1 MISSSALT
9 AFRPAEPVRAAP
21 QARQA
26 GPEPTPSTL
35 HAPQP
40 GSAAA
45 LAAAAEE
52 LGLGVA
58 TRLALRNLGT
68 PGHRHLAT
76 LGRDPGSL
84 RQVYRIARLRG
95 LHAAFNDAAA
105 REQAAARAQEL
116 LVKAR
121 EGGDVKGL
129 ADLQHA
135 DPFKRYVHL
144 LEAEELAGR
153 TDASADVRERLAR
166 AAETMWEEH
175 QRTIQGGF
183 HTAGPL
189 VRFAQRERE
198 WDEFREIY
206 FNWVVFHGASLPATF
221 KNLLQK
227 FGPERMRDAVDTL
240 RQALVADLASPLV
253 NADWARMVQQQAD
266 LERNRTIWSLVV
278 GADDFLTRMNRRAT
292 PEHQVMAFV
301 SEALDYACGGG
312 SDRRFHALC
321 MAAAPGAEID
331 EALRWRVRSFLK
343 RDVLATL
350 WPGAEARDTLFLP
363 APIR

>member
-1 MISSSALT
+1 MISSSGLT
-9 AFRPAEPVRAAP
+9 AFRSAEPVRAAP
-21 QARQA
+21 HARQA

-40 GSAAA
+40 GSAAE

-52 LGLGVA
+52 LGLGVS

-76 LGRDPGSL
+76 FARDPGSL

-95 LHAAFNDAAA
+95 LHAAFDDAAA
-105 REQAAARAQEL
+105 REQAATRADEL
-116 LVKAR
+116 LAKAR
-121 EGGDVKGL
+121 EGGDVKVL
-129 ADLQHA
+129 ADQQHP
-135 DPFKRYVHL
+135 DPFRRYVHL

-153 TDASADVRERLAR
+153 TDAATDVRERLAR
-166 AAETMWEEH
+166 ASQAVWQEH
-175 QRTIQGGF
+175 QRTIQAGF
-183 HTAGPL
+183 HTARPL

-206 FNWVVFHGASLPATF
+206 FNWVVHGGSLPTTF

-227 FGPERMRDAVDTL
+227 FGPERMREAVDTL
-240 RQALVADLASPLV
+240 RQALVADLASPVV

-266 LERNRTIWSLVV
+266 LERNRMIWSLVA
-278 GADDFLTRMNRRAT
+278 GADEFLARLNQRPA
-292 PEHQVMAFV
+292 PEHQVMSFV
-301 SEALDYACGGG
+301 SEALDYACG
-312 SDRRFHALC
+312 SASERRLHALC
-321 MAAAPGAEID
+321 MAASPGAEID
-331 EALRWRVRSFLK
+331 EALRWRVRAFLQ

-350 WPGAEARDTLFLP
+350 WPSAEARDAVFLP
-363 APIR
+363 ALIR